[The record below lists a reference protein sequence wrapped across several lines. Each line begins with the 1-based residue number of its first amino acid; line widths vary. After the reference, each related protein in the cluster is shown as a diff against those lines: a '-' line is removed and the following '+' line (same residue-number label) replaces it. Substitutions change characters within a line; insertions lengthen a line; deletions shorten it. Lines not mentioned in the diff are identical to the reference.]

1 MTDATPPL
9 GSPGQPLAYQALA
22 SASPETANGG
32 PRAAQPA
39 PAAESAA
46 KEEPFVLTF
55 SASAGKEA
63 ASPSPSL
70 EEAAEAFREYI
81 EELPTNLQFSVDRE
95 AHATVFKV
103 VNPVTREVLR
113 QYPPEEVL
121 SMARRLRALGTQ
133 EAPSGILLDQEL

>member
-22 SASPETANGG
+22 SAPTETVNGG
-32 PRAAQPA
+32 PKTAQPA
-39 PAAESAA
+39 PATEPVA
-46 KEEPFVLTF
+46 KEEPVVLAF
-55 SASAGKEA
+55 SASAGKEI
-63 ASPSPSL
+63 ASSAPSL

-81 EELPTNLQFSVDRE
+81 QELPTNLQFSVDRE

-103 VNPVTREVLR
+103 INPVTREVLR

-121 SMARRLRALGTQ
+121 SMARRLRTLGTQ

>member
-1 MTDATPPL
+1 MTESTTPL
-9 GSPGQPLAYQALA
+9 GSPGQPLTYQALT
-22 SASPETANGG
+22 SASPEPANGG

-39 PAAESAA
+39 PAAETAA

-55 SASAGKEA
+55 SASVGKQTV
-63 ASPSPSL
+63 PSAPNL

-121 SMARRLRALGTQ
+121 SMARRLRTLGTQ